1 VSRSPRLQIVPPDSP
16 PPPDFATALRAAC
29 EKIIASGATSAAVMY
44 ETPDAIAVAAVPPS
58 QCLAYGLA
66 VHIAA
71 SLSPGEGE

>member
-1 VSRSPRLQIVPPDSP
+1 MSKGPRLQIVPPDAP

-29 EKIIASGATSAAVMY
+29 ERVIASGATSAAVMY
-44 ETPDAIAVAAVPPS
+44 ETADAIAVSAVPPS

-71 SLSPGEGE
+71 SLSPGDE